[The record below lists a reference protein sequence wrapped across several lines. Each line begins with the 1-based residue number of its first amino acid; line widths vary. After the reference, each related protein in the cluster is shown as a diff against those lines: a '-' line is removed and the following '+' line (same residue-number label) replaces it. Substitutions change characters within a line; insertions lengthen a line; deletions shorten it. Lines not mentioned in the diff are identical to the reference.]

1 MISLIIGG
9 DIVPSFNNIEPFRLG
24 KTEDIIDEN
33 CMKVLS
39 DADFRVFNLETP
51 LTDKRCPIDKEGA
64 NFAVSTES
72 VNGLKAL
79 KIDVLGVAN
88 NHCKDQGADGLLQT
102 INVLNQNDIRPVG
115 YGTGFKNC
123 ESTVF
128 LTKDGITVAIIACA
142 ETEFTVW
149 GDGEVGAAPYHDYY
163 TNKWIADAKQKADA
177 VVVLY
182 HGGKEYFTYA
192 APYQTERCRLMI
204 DSGADLVLC
213 QHSHCVSCSEE
224 YNGGTIL
231 YGQGNF
237 IFHQKNN
244 LPQTKEGLLVKI
256 SVDEKN
262 KSIEFIHT
270 HLDQNDRACVT
281 EDPSDF
287 VRDFNS
293 RNANFKKADLVAE
306 KYCEFAKQ
314 KADAYYARLQGSNR
328 LLRFVRR
335 VLEKMGVKSYEKKDK
350 LALLNLLQNE
360 SHRELFIRALKSDI
374 EKTQEK

>member
-1 MISLIIGG
+1 MVSLIFGG
-9 DIVPSFNNIEPFRLG
+9 DIVPSFNNIESFKSG
-24 KTEDIIDEN
+24 KTADVVDES
-33 CMKVLS
+33 CLKVLS
-39 DADFRVFNLETP
+39 AADFRVFNLETP

-79 KIDVLGVAN
+79 KIDVLSVAN
-88 NHCKDQGADGLLQT
+88 NHCKDQGVGGLLQT
-102 INVLNQNDIRPVG
+102 LDVLNRNGIQPIG
-115 YGTGFKNC
+115 YGSDFKNC
-123 ESTVF
+123 ESTAF

-142 ETEFTVW
+142 ETEFTIW
-149 GDGEVGAAPYHDYY
+149 DNGEIGAIPYHDYY
-163 TNKWIADAKQKADA
+163 TNKLIADAKQKADA

-182 HGGKEYFTYA
+182 HGGKEYFNYA
-192 APYQTERCRLMI
+192 APYQIERCHLMV
-204 DSGADLVLC
+204 DCGADFVLC
-213 QHSHCVSCSEE
+213 QHSHCVSCCEE

-256 SVDEKN
+256 SVDKKY

-270 HLDQNDRACVT
+270 HLDQNDRACAT
-281 EDPSDF
+281 QDPSDF
-287 VRDFNS
+287 MRNFNS
-293 RNANFKKADLVAE
+293 RNANFKKTDFVAE

-314 KADAYYARLQGSNR
+314 KADAYYSRLQGSNR
-328 LLRFVRR
+328 FLKSVRR
-335 VLEKMGVKSYEKKDK
+335 FFEKMGVESYQKKDK

-360 SHRELFIRALKSDI
+360 SHRELFIQALKNDI
-374 EKTQEK
+374 EKIRGK